1 MHRSNP
7 LWSHAGAEWM
17 GLYNT
22 VLLRRWRASMDLQ
35 VVKDGY
41 AVCKYIL
48 GYVLKAEAD
57 VHAQRQF
64 EAMTV
69 MHMRMTLAM
78 CV

>member
-1 MHRSNP
+1 
-7 LWSHAGAEWM
+7 
-17 GLYNT
+17 
-22 VLLRRWRASMDLQ
+22 MDLQ